1 VVQKCVY
8 MDGHEREDVVD
19 YWNKVFLPALKE
31 FEKHVAKYE
40 RFDLDMEGKE
50 SEIQKVMPELE
61 EGQRRIIIQYHDEC
75 CFHANDDA

>member
-1 VVQKCVY
+1 
-8 MDGHEREDVVD
+8 MDYR
-19 YWNKVFLPALKE
+19 NKVFFPALKE

-50 SEIQKVMPELE
+50 SEIRKVMPELE

-75 CFHANDDA
+75 CFHANDDAQNLW